1 MDGAFKR
8 MVVTG
13 REGQVVRSLL
23 ERGALNGLFD
33 VVALGRPELD
43 LLDPERIDAALRQ
56 VRPDIIVSAA
66 AYTAVDR
73 AETDEADAH
82 AINAVAPGHIAA
94 AAARLGVPVIHLST
108 DYVFDGEKP
117 EPYLETDP
125 VGPASAYGRTK
136 LAGERA
142 VAEATENHVIL
153 RTAWVYSP
161 FGRNFLKTMLQLAE
175 SRDRIDVVDDQ
186 VGNPT
191 SALDMADGIL
201 AIAGNLLDS
210 ASASLRGLFHMTGSG
225 SASWADFA
233 REILAASGRHG
244 GPIAAV
250 GQIPT
255 AAYPMPARRPANS
268 RLDCGKLEQ
277 AHGVRLGDWKYATA
291 ETVERLVK
299 ENAVS
304 RKP

>member
-1 MDGAFKR
+1 MGGKAKR

-23 ERGALNGLFD
+23 ERGMSKGMFD

-43 LLDPERIDAALRQ
+43 LCHPEGIDAVLRQ
-56 VRPDIIVSAA
+56 AQPDVIVSAA

-73 AETDEADAH
+73 AETDEAAAH
-82 AINAVAPGHIAA
+82 TINAVAPGRIAA
-94 AAARLGVPVIHLST
+94 TAAQLGVPVIHLST

-125 VGPASAYGRTK
+125 VGPTSVYGRTK

-142 VAEATENHVIL
+142 VAEATSNHVIL

-175 SRDRIDVVDDQ
+175 RRDRIDVVDDQ

-191 SALDMADGIL
+191 SALDIADGVL
-201 AIAGNLLDS
+201 AVAQNLLNSD
-210 ASASLRGLFHMTGSG
+210 AAHLRGIFHMTGAG

-233 REILAASGRHG
+233 TEIFAASARCGR
-244 GPIAAV
+244 PAPVV
-250 GQIPT
+250 GRIHSS
-255 AAYPMPARRPANS
+255 AYPTPACRPANS
-268 RLDCGKLEQ
+268 QLDCRKLEQ
-277 AHGVRLGDWKYATA
+277 SHGVRLGAWSRAVA
-291 ETVERLVK
+291 ETVERLSHPDK
-299 ENAVS
+299 
-304 RKP
+304 

>member
-1 MDGAFKR
+1 MNGKLKR

-13 REGQVVRSLL
+13 RKGQVVRSLL
-23 ERGALNGLFD
+23 ERGALNDRFD

-43 LLDPERIDAALRQ
+43 LHDLDGIDTALRQ
-56 VRPDIIVSAA
+56 ARPDVIVSAA

-73 AETDEADAH
+73 AETEEIEAH
-82 AINAVAPGHIAA
+82 VINAVAPGRIAKAA
-94 AAARLGVPVIHLST
+94 ADLGVPVIHLST

-117 EPYLETDP
+117 GPYLETDP
-125 VGPASAYGRTK
+125 VRPTSAYGRTK

-142 VAEATENHVIL
+142 VAEAMDNHVIL

-201 AIAGNLLDS
+201 VIAGNLLDS
-210 ASASLRGLFHMTGSG
+210 DAACFRGIFHMAGWG
-225 SASWADFA
+225 LASWADFA
-233 REILAASGRHG
+233 SEIFAVSSRHG
-244 GPIAAV
+244 GQAAFV
-250 GQIPT
+250 ERIPSSAFPT
-255 AAYPMPARRPANS
+255 SAQRPANS
-268 RLDCGKLEQ
+268 QLDCGKLKW
-277 AHGVRLGDWKYATA
+277 AHGIRLDDWRQAVA
-291 ETVERLVK
+291 ETVARLCRAK
-299 ENAVS
+299 DA
-304 RKP
+304 